1 MAHASTAANLIQQEG
16 TGCLWRQKT
25 ENGQEG
31 ESPSGIHKPQR
42 NIELA
47 ANRWAYN
54 KSSTHLDQGNEDHE
68 QRGRTTRIVV
78 CVVLPVPLLRK
89 HLHGNHV
96 NHSAAI
102 KRERW
107 LWLVRQKRKKLPLTF
122 RRTAAVG
129 IECGNRSPMWSLG
142 LAGGRHTWSCATA
155 CHSSVTRERGTMG

>member
-1 MAHASTAANLIQQEG
+1 MAHASTTQQGG

-42 NIELA
+42 NMELA
-47 ANRWAYN
+47 ANRLVY
-54 KSSTHLDQGNEDHE
+54 KESSTHLDQGNEDHE

-102 KRERW
+102 KRKERDGYDW
-107 LWLVRQKRKKLPLTF
+107 
-122 RRTAAVG
+122 
-129 IECGNRSPMWSLG
+129 
-142 LAGGRHTWSCATA
+142 CAK
-155 CHSSVTRERGTMG
+155 RGTSRHLPFEERRLLE

>member
-1 MAHASTAANLIQQEG
+1 MSVSVRSWMAHASTAVNLIQQEG

-107 LWLVRQKRKKLPLTF
+107 L
-122 RRTAAVG
+122 
-129 IECGNRSPMWSLG
+129 
-142 LAGGRHTWSCATA
+142 
-155 CHSSVTRERGTMG
+155 